1 MLYPVE
7 LRVRRALQILA
18 VCSRRSNTHRI
29 ADIQTTL
36 LPSALCIPRSDT
48 RQFKR
53 AAIVGC
59 VVSGAHRAEIRR
71 ALARISSGS
80 NGCAQPAGSLEVA
93 NPGFAVRRRLRLQ
106 HDGMLGREAVPCRM
120 EVRAEIGSTHLRQNA
135 AEISSTPR
143 MARARPSARVRPD
156 GLPILRR
163 RLRRRRES
171 LIKRR
176 TPGGKHDGEARQKTE
191 EDAHHAGIYPRATP
205 EASHCTARQADQN
218 CAAIRRL
225 TMSGELGIS
234 EGRILRSEFN
244 NARHPSA

>member
-36 LPSALCIPRSDT
+36 RPSALCIPRSDT

-59 VVSGAHRAEIRR
+59 VVTGAHRAKTHR
-71 ALARISSGS
+71 ALARISSRPD
-80 NGCAQPAGSLEVA
+80 GCAQPAGSLEVA

-106 HDGMLGREAVPCRM
+106 HDGVLGREAVPCRM
-120 EVRAEIGSTHLRQNA
+120 EVRAEIGVTHLRQNA
-135 AEISSTPR
+135 AEISATPR
-143 MARARPSARVRPD
+143 MARARPPACVRPE

-176 TPGGKHDGEARQKTE
+176 TPGGKHDREARKKSE
-191 EDAHHAGIYPRATP
+191 EDAGHADNYSQSLSLAQVVARRA
-205 EASHCTARQADQN
+205 
-218 CAAIRRL
+218 
-225 TMSGELGIS
+225 G
-234 EGRILRSEFN
+234 
-244 NARHPSA
+244 